1 MIEAFRQA
9 VLRKDNLRFEDII
22 RFSGVFVP
30 KEYAGC
36 PWMYFNRQN
45 GQGSKSG
52 DRGTRPISE
61 DEAAMCYL
69 AAYARLHIGKI
80 HLAVD
85 HYLLTQRIPPRISIV
100 DWGCGQGLATFV
112 FADYLEKLGVRVDI
126 ENVLLVEP
134 SRLALDYAELYLNK
148 RFEGKGTKVRSVCAY
163 FSGLKEGDLAMPGD
177 APVFHL
183 FSNILDVEGI
193 VMKDLTARFRLFRQR
208 DNLVFVT
215 SPKYYS
221 GDIRIQT
228 FIDYLN
234 SASEIA
240 HIEESNKQ
248 ENKRGNF
255 TYNIWIG
262 RLLPVPAERVLQLKF
277 FPARQF
283 FAEYRLDTFADV
295 DMQPFWR
302 NAAFDVSAPYEIGTS
317 YMDDVDPV
325 YAVLSNI
332 ISRGLPTKASPFIE
346 EMLAVEYG
354 NSRRTERYGGFS
366 YEPVIPDSRIRAGS
380 DALEKADAGGGDAPL
395 VYTPIGVARIQKTIV
410 EALVSGH
417 LSMEDERWK
426 VMVEEDD
433 VPCGALAIE
442 DLRQLFTELVALTE
456 DYSSRRFPEIELSV
470 VNAGWTDSP
479 LHLGATVYASRD
491 QVPDTE
497 FDLVIDYS
505 STKRPEGEYPFTKY
519 KVRTDCYYAVYPSD
533 GRRSCRHVYT
543 TDLIT
548 YRTITRTDETGQYA
562 ENLTLVGH
570 LEYFLQLLFRK
581 EQFRPGQLPILN
593 RALRNK
599 SVIGLLPTGGGK
611 SLTYQ
616 LAALLQ
622 PGITLVVDPLQS
634 LMKDQ
639 YDGLIANGID
649 SCTYINS
656 SIKDPQERK
665 SREYQ
670 VERAERQIV
679 FMSPERLCIFS
690 FRKRLQNMHD
700 SNVYFAYGVID
711 EVHCVSEWGQDFRF
725 TYLHLGRNLYRFVRA
740 KNGPVTLFG
749 LTATASFD
757 VLADVERELSGSG
770 SYELDSEALIRCEDT
785 NRLELQYRIVS
796 VPVQFQDDKRI
807 KGVLKTLIDEG
818 LPCPKDIGFEGREE
832 KVNKSS
838 ALMGVLR
845 NLPATARQL
854 NSPESVERIVHGFF
868 TRQGAEEIPD
878 AGVGLEASFK
888 DDFFTL
894 RDVYDE
900 GCIVFCPHRHKTNV
914 SVDQCADAIRGQ
926 DAVPQVGTFYSAE
939 DKEQAD
945 VNMRNLEDF
954 RDNKMPVM
962 VATKAFGMGID
973 KPNVRY
979 TVNVNYSNSLE
990 AFVQEAGRAGRDR
1003 SMALATILVSD
1014 YRYMRIN
1021 ESCPYNLYQ
1030 FSTVK
1035 GHWFEE
1041 NDFGEILRQIRSR
1054 FRLVIPEEYIEVCSP
1069 DSDLIRLE
1077 CEKNST
1083 CFLKW
1088 VCCYGCPHET
1098 GCQRKPQLRPG
1109 ENYRF
1114 KRVRQCCQCD
1124 EWGTCKLRRVDE
1136 EFCSPGYDGI
1146 WGTYNRLEEIS
1157 RRVGFKP
1164 VARNIVY
1171 QNPDYK
1177 HMWYFYTN
1185 NYPGAKVESRTMG
1198 ELLKRISLRSFV
1210 TDENDTLEE
1219 VKEGVTPGH
1228 GFMETVLEKKPGTK
1242 VVSILSYKLEDQNQ
1256 EILDL
1261 ILPERGKNEDEQKW
1275 LARCRE
1281 AVDDA
1286 YSKAI
1291 YRMCCIGLV
1300 DDFTRDYSEE
1310 TFRVLCERK
1319 PDGSYYKYL
1328 RDFFRRYFSE
1338 EKAESETEKAR
1349 TRGRENEVIDC
1360 LTYLTEFI
1368 YENLAVKKK
1377 RALDEMRA
1385 FCNEGIENNR
1395 HQDWKK
1401 TNENLKDHLYYYFN
1415 SKYARE
1421 DYLADNGEPYSLTM
1435 DTDYGREAPL
1445 EIVHKYIRVGE
1456 EEIGGTNQ
1464 VDNWKHLQ
1472 GAVRIITRS
1481 LIQDNP
1487 VLDLLNVFCILAI
1500 GEHKRNESIR
1510 SNVIKS
1516 YENALRETRTSFSNS
1531 RERREFFLKFE
1542 DDIFAHG
1549 ADKDFRK
1556 VLEIIRWN
1564 DDISGFR
1571 DFLDDL
1577 GWDK

>member
-1 MIEAFRQA
+1 MIKDFRQA
-9 VLRKDNLRFEDII
+9 VLRKDNLRFEDVI

-30 KEYAGC
+30 KEYADR
-36 PWMYFNRQN
+36 PWTYFNREDE
-45 GQGSKSG
+45 QGRKKD
-52 DRGTRPISE
+52 DRGTRPITE
-61 DEAAMCYL
+61 DEEAMCYL
-69 AAYARLHIGKI
+69 AAYARWHTGKI

-85 HYLLTQRIPPRISIV
+85 EYLRSQRIPPRINVV

-112 FADYLEKLGVRVDI
+112 FADYLEKKGIRVDI

-163 FSGLKEGDLAMPGD
+163 FSGLKDGDLAMPGD

-183 FSNILDVEGI
+183 FSNILDVAGI
-193 VMKDLTARFRLFRQR
+193 VMKDLTAHFRLFRQV
-208 DNLVFVT
+208 DNVVIVA

-221 GDIRIQT
+221 GDVRIQT
-228 FIDYLN
+228 FVDYLN
-234 SASEIA
+234 RASEIA
-240 HIEESNKQ
+240 HIQESDKQ
-248 ENKRGNF
+248 ANPKGSF

-283 FAEYRLDTFADV
+283 FAEYRLDTFAGA
-295 DMQPFWR
+295 DMQPFGR

-332 ISRGLPTKASPFIE
+332 ISRGLPTKASPFVE
-346 EMLAVEYG
+346 ETLSAAFN
-354 NSRRTERYGGFS
+354 NSRRAERYGGFS
-366 YEPVIPDSRIRAGS
+366 YEPVIPESRILADC
-380 DALEKADAGGGDAPL
+380 DALERADAGGDDAPL

-433 VPCGALAIE
+433 VPCGALALE

-470 VNAGWTDSP
+470 VNAQWTDSP
-479 LHLGATVYASRD
+479 LHLGASVYASRD

-505 STKRPEGEYPFTKY
+505 STKRPKGEYPFTKY

-533 GRRSCRHVYT
+533 SFRTQRHVYT

-548 YRTITRTDETGQYA
+548 YRTLTRTDETGQYA
-562 ENLTLVGH
+562 ENLMLVGH

-616 LAALLQ
+616 LAALMQ

-639 YDGLIANGID
+639 YDGLLANGID
-649 SCTYINS
+649 CCTYINS
-656 SIKDPQERK
+656 SIKDSREQTK
-665 SREYQ
+665 REYQ
-670 VERAERQIV
+670 VERAECQIV
-679 FMSPERLCIFS
+679 FMSPERLCIFK

-700 SNVYFAYGVID
+700 SKVYFAYGVID
-711 EVHCVSEWGQDFRF
+711 EVHCVSEWGQDFRY

-796 VPVQFQDDKRI
+796 VPVEFP
-807 KGVLKTLIDEG
+807 DEG
-818 LPCPKDIGFEGREE
+818 EKAIPKAVREDGLPVPKNIAFERGATV
-832 KVNKSS
+832 KKSDS
-838 ALMGVLR
+838 LMGVL
-845 NLPATARQL
+845 NGLPAVARQL
-854 NSPESVERIVHGFF
+854 NTPDSISRIVSGFYA
-868 TRQGAEEIPD
+868 RQGAEEVPG
-878 AGVGLEASFK
+878 AGE
-888 DDFFTL
+888 TL
-894 RDVYDE
+894 PARFEDGFYTRRKTYDE
-900 GCIVFCPHRHKTNV
+900 GCIVFCPHRHSTSV
-914 SVDQCADAIRGQ
+914 SVDACAAAILGE
-926 DAVPQVGTFYSAE
+926 DKVPELGTFYSAE
-939 DKEQAD
+939 DDLQAQE
-945 VNMRNLEDF
+945 NMRNLVAF
-954 RDNKMPVM
+954 RDDRLPVM

-1003 SMALATILVSD
+1003 AMALATILVSD

-1021 ESCPYNLYQ
+1021 DSCPDNLFRYNSL
-1030 FSTVK
+1030 K
-1035 GHWFEE
+1035 GHWFRED
-1041 NDFGEILRQIRSR
+1041 DFKIILNHIYQRYRVDISPAH
-1054 FRLVIPEEYIEVCSP
+1054 IGICSP
-1069 DSDLIRLE
+1069 DSDLIKLD
-1077 CEKNST
+1077 CDKDSKLFNKKVK
-1083 CFLKW
+1083 CF
-1088 VCCYGCPHET
+1088 GCPHEST
-1098 GCQRKPQLRPG
+1098 CQRKPPLRSN
-1109 ENYRF
+1109 ENYQYRY
-1114 KRVRQCCQCD
+1114 VRQCCQCD
-1124 EWGTCKLRRVDE
+1124 DWASCKLRQVDE
-1136 EFCSPGYDGI
+1136 EFSSSGFDGI
-1146 WGTYNRLEEIS
+1146 WGSYDRLETLS
-1157 RRVGFKP
+1157 KKYRFKP

-1171 QNPDYK
+1171 QSPDYQC
-1177 HMWYFYTN
+1177 MWHFYTS
-1185 NYPGAKVESRTMG
+1185 NYPGRAIELKTIG
-1198 ELLKRISLRSFV
+1198 ELLLRISLRSFV
-1210 TDENDTLEE
+1210 TDSEDTREKTDGK
-1219 VKEGVTPGH
+1219 VMDGK
-1228 GFMETVLEKKPGTK
+1228 GFLETVLGQPVGTK
-1242 VVSILSYKLEDQNQ
+1242 VVSVLSYAIDDQNN
-1256 EILDL
+1256 EILEL
-1261 ILPERGKNEDEQKW
+1261 IRPERGKNEDEATWKD
-1275 LARCRE
+1275 RCQE
-1281 AVDDA
+1281 AVDAA

-1291 YRMCCIGLV
+1291 YRMCCIGFI
-1300 DDFTRDYSEE
+1300 DDFTRDYAAR
-1310 TFRVLCERK
+1310 TFRVMCERK
-1319 PDGSYYKYL
+1319 PDGSYYRNLK
-1328 RDFFRRYFSE
+1328 DFFRRYYNDV
-1338 EKAESETEKAR
+1338 KAEQEMRNAMNA
-1349 TRGRENEVIDC
+1349 GRENEVLDC
-1360 LTYLTEFI
+1360 LSYLTEYI
-1368 YENLAVKKK
+1368 YENLATKKK

-1401 TNENLKDHLYYYFN
+1401 TNEDLKDHLYYYFN

-1421 DYLADNGEPYSLTM
+1421 DYRAENGQPYSLTV

-1445 EIVHKYIRVGE
+1445 EFVHKYIRVVE
-1456 EEIGGTNQ
+1456 EEVDGTNQ
-1464 VDNWKHLQ
+1464 IDNLKHLQ
-1472 GAVRIITRS
+1472 GAVRIIMRS
-1481 LIQDNP
+1481 LTHNNP
-1487 VLDLLNVFCILAI
+1487 VIDLLNVFCILAL
-1500 GEHKRNESIR
+1500 GEHRRNESIR
-1510 SNVIKS
+1510 RSMERS
-1516 YENALRETRTSFSNS
+1516 FENALEYLAGEVFTNVSDFYA
-1531 RERREFFLKFE
+1531 FVLKYNE
-1542 DDIFAHG
+1542 DIFAHG
-1549 ADKDFRK
+1549 ADKDIKSNLEAMLLNSIVNWFR
-1556 VLEIIRWN
+1556 
-1564 DDISGFR
+1564 GG
-1571 DFLDDL
+1571 LDNL